1 MEGSS
6 SISLKRTYRL
16 FVSTWNVGGL
26 LPSDDAEL
34 EEWLDIKNGHYDI
47 YILGFQEVVP
57 LNARNVLGPKNR
69 RVLERWSSLIRKS
82 LNKLP
87 SSKLHEG
94 KQKVHP
100 MKEEEEEEKEGG
112 HAQEFECVASK
123 QMVGILVSVWA
134 RSDLRRCISHRSIA
148 CVGCGV
154 MGCLGNKGSVSIRF
168 LLHETSFCFACC
180 HFASGGKEGDEVK
193 RNTNAMEIL
202 SRTTFPSSPPPPLD
216 LPQKITDHDRVFLF
230 GDLNYRI
237 SLPNASTRS
246 LMEQNR
252 WSILLQKDQL
262 RMEFSKGKL
271 FEDWQEGAITFFPT
285 YKYYLNSDKY
295 YGCVPTQKSGKS
307 RAPAW
312 CDRILWRGEG
322 INQERYDRC
331 ELRLSDH
338 RPVRGIFA
346 VDVDVPKSSS

>member
-26 LPSDDAEL
+26 LPSDDAKL
-34 EEWLDIKNGHYDI
+34 EEWLDIKNGYYDI

-57 LNARNVLGPKNR
+57 LNARNVLGPKKR
-69 RVLERWSSLIRKS
+69 RVLERWSSLTRKA
-82 LNKLP
+82 LNKQLP
-87 SSKLHEG
+87 SSKLQEG

-100 MKEEEEEEKEGG
+100 MEEEEGPP
-112 HAQEFECVASK
+112 AQEFECVASK

-134 RSDLRRCISHRSIA
+134 RSDLRQCISHRSIA
-148 CVGCGV
+148 CVGCGA

-168 LLHETSFCFACC
+168 LLHETSFCFVCC

-202 SRTTFPSSPPPPLD
+202 SRTTFPSSPPLD
-216 LPQKITDHDRVFLF
+216 LPRKITDHDRVFLF

-246 LMEQNR
+246 LVEQNR

-262 RMEFSKGKL
+262 KMEVSKGKL

-295 YGCVPTQKSGKS
+295 YGCVRTQKGRKSGAS

-312 CDRILWRGEG
+312 CDRILWHGEG

-338 RPVRGIFA
+338 RPVRGIFS
-346 VDVDVPKSSS
+346 VDVDMPRKSWS

>member
-252 WSILLQKDQL
+252 WSILLQKDQ
-262 RMEFSKGKL
+262 
-271 FEDWQEGAITFFPT
+271 
-285 YKYYLNSDKY
+285 
-295 YGCVPTQKSGKS
+295 
-307 RAPAW
+307 
-312 CDRILWRGEG
+312 G